1 MRIFADD
8 LTKEMYL
15 GWKVEQ
21 ITDEEINTYMG
32 YTRKNGEYL
41 AAFKRKHGLNLA
53 TTRKHVEAVW
63 RAQLDQEIIIDAIQ
77 WHIDKMYKPREIA
90 MIYNVTGI
98 FMRDFIKSRTNKGML
113 QPRYRG
119 HNNGKLF
126 SENEILY
133 AAMNGIS
140 YKLLWRRVR
149 KMDMSIM
156 AAIETPNRSLKRR
169 KKDGKQIN

>member
-1 MRIFADD
+1 MRIFADS

-41 AAFKRKHGLNLA
+41 AAFKRKHGLNLT
-53 TTRKHVEAVW
+53 TTRKHVESVW
-63 RAQLDQEIIIDAIQ
+63 RAQLDQQEQLDNIQ

-90 MIYNVTGI
+90 MILNVTGT
-98 FMRDFIKSRTNKGML
+98 FMVNFIKGRTNKGML

-126 SENEILY
+126 TQGEIDY

-149 KMDMSIM
+149 KKDMSIM
-156 AAIETPNRSLKRR
+156 AAIETPSRSRR
-169 KKDGKQIN
+169 KNDGKQVN